1 MYARRLL
8 LAASALYATTGIF
21 AASALSVGPLN
32 ACRSISAM
40 AIPSTP
46 AVAALLNPLAIPPT
60 FGVWGP
66 GPRIGAADRLEGSRG
81 PLWVGVKNGF
91 VVTWLTNVN
100 L

>member
-1 MYARRLL
+1 MYASRAL

-21 AASALSVGPLN
+21 AARALSVGPLN
-32 ACRSISAM
+32 AWRSIRAT

-46 AVAALLNPLAIPPT
+46 ALIALFIAFTISPTLLVCEPVHWYEQPRSLHASAA
-60 FGVWGP
+60 
-66 GPRIGAADRLEGSRG
+66 